1 MRPGQ
6 PDDKIDGMRSPRVGA
21 IALGGLGALVLLG
34 WMIDAPVLTHVQ
46 RSWPGMA
53 PPTALAFVLLGITL
67 WLRTM
72 SSRAAW
78 RAMQALA
85 TPPLIFA
92 ITWLM
97 AHAAGAAASLGS
109 FARGFTVAPVTALS
123 LALLAGAL
131 LTSRRPSAAV
141 PQALSVAAAV
151 IGGVGVMRFF
161 YDSPMSI
168 YAPMALHTALGV
180 MVAATAILATR
191 SDASLLRMLRAPGP
205 GGVMA
210 RALLPVAMGS
220 PLISGWVL
228 LNIQLDVRTHV
239 HVLAPLNALVFGG
252 LVWWVA
258 HRLRASDVLHR
269 ADVSARHRAEQA
281 RAEQHERFLLLTRA
295 TLDTVWDWNVSQDG
309 IWLSDNLESA
319 FGWKVPSGVGRQ
331 WMRDRL
337 HPDDQ
342 LRMAGELAAL
352 DARGD
357 QLWSTEFRFR
367 HADGGYR
374 DVLARAMLL
383 RDGEGE
389 LRRVLGTMMDISD
402 RISMEH
408 QLRDRTAELERS
420 NSELERFAQIASH
433 DLQEPLR
440 TISSF
445 VQLIAKRYGDKLD
458 DNGARYIHY
467 VVDGA
472 ERMRGLINA
481 LLAYSRVD
489 RLDAAINAEVSLAE
503 VVARVRADLRTAIA
517 ESHAE
522 LTCDELPVVQGNEI
536 QLTQVLLNVISNAV
550 KYRGSEA
557 PRIHIAATREEPG
570 WKISVQDNGIGI
582 DPQYFERIFIVFQRL
597 HTREAYEGTG
607 VGLAICKRIVER
619 HGGRIW
625 VESEPGTGSTFHF
638 TLKPSEGEAHVE
650 PLA

>member
-6 PDDKIDGMRSPRVGA
+6 PGDKIDGMRSPRVGA
-21 IALGGLGALVLLG
+21 IALCALGALVLLG
-34 WMIDAPVLTHVQ
+34 WGIDSPLLTHVQ
-46 RSWPGMA
+46 RLWPGM
-53 PPTALAFVLLGITL
+53 
-67 WLRTM
+67 
-72 SSRAAW
+72 
-78 RAMQALA
+78 
-85 TPPLIFA
+85 
-92 ITWLM
+92 
-97 AHAAGAAASLGS
+97 
-109 FARGFTVAPVTALS
+109 APVTALS
-123 LALLAGAL
+123 LALLSGAL

-141 PQALSVAAAV
+141 PQALSVTAAV

-180 MVAATAILATR
+180 MVAAMAILATR
-191 SDASLLRMLRAPGP
+191 PDASLLRMLRDPGP

-228 LNIQLDVRTHV
+228 LNIKLDVRTHV

-295 TLDTVWDWNVSQDG
+295 TLD
-309 IWLSDNLESA
+309 
-319 FGWKVPSGVGRQ
+319 
-331 WMRDRL
+331 
-337 HPDDQ
+337 
-342 LRMAGELAAL
+342 
-352 DARGD
+352 
-357 QLWSTEFRFR
+357 
-367 HADGGYR
+367 
-374 DVLARAMLL
+374 
-383 RDGEGE
+383 
-389 LRRVLGTMMDISD
+389 SD

-420 NSELERFAQIASH
+420 NSDLERFAQIASH

-467 VVDGA
+467 AVDGA

-489 RLDAAINAEVSLAE
+489 RLDAPINAEVSLAE

-570 WKISVQDNGIGI
+570 WKISVRDNGIGI
-582 DPQYFERIFIVFQRL
+582 DPRYFERIFIVFQRL